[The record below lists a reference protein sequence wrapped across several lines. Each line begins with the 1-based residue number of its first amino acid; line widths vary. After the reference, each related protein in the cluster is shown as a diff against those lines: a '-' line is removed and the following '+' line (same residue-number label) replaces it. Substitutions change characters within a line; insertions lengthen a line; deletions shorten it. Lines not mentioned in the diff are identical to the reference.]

1 MQGQRVSARDVASSG
16 AFIYAYLAVHCPLE
30 QIRGR
35 RDLTNDFIAGFTVG
49 AIGVERRLIGMP
61 FGGSDIVWNL
71 ARRGIPLSVLGGTM
85 YGAIGAAF
93 GIFNGRSF

>member
-1 MQGQRVSARDVASSG
+1 
-16 AFIYAYLAVHCPLE
+16 
-30 QIRGR
+30 
-35 RDLTNDFIAGFTVG
+35 
-49 AIGVERRLIGMP
+49 
-61 FGGSDIVWNL
+61 L